1 MGKLVRDGGG
11 QRCSGEVDVYVA
23 LAREWKVEAGE
34 AHRAHHAGKAHGLG
48 RHVGHFEERKFL
60 IQIFVDFRRVGE
72 DLRAVAGKGAVGGA
86 GDVSGVFVHQC
97 GELPRHALEVVDGD
111 RPDIDAAFVGEA
123 VSVVIR
129 TPEQAKEHINR
140 RDGVDQTQYERVD
153 CAASVPAARDGAH
166 TQHEEGEKAHRR
178 EDVQTFRNGEGD
190 ALAQPAEHAA
200 QRVCEALRQGVHS
213 ASALTR
219 EQKGHKERKVREQPE
234 MQFFVTGKQGF
245 HGVSRRRRAARACR
259 RAAGGQKAPA
269 PCFPPRCGRPSSPSR
284 GRRADRPH

>member
-1 MGKLVRDGGG
+1 MRDGGG
-11 QRCSGEVDVYVA
+11 QRCGGEIDVYVA
-23 LAREWKVEAGE
+23 LAREREVEAGE

-60 IQIFVDFRRVGE
+60 IQIFVDLRRVGE

-111 RPDIDAAFVGEA
+111 RPGGEAAFVGEA

-129 TPEQAKEHINR
+129 TPEQAKEHIDGQNR
-140 RDGVDQTQYERVD
+140 VPKPKHERVD

-166 TQHEEGEKAHRR
+166 AQHEKDEKAQRR
-178 EDVQTFRNGEGD
+178 EDVQTFRDGEGH
-190 ALAQPAEHAA
+190 ALAELSDRAP
-200 QRVCEALRQGVHS
+200 QRIREALRQGVHS

-234 MQFFVTGKQGF
+234 MQFFVMGKQGF
-245 HGVSRRRRAARACR
+245 HGVSRRQRAARACR
-259 RAAGGQKAPA
+259 PRAGGRKAPA
-269 PCFPPRCGRPSSPSR
+269 PCFPPRCARPSSPSH
-284 GRRADRPH
+284 GRRADRPR

>member
-1 MGKLVRDGGG
+1 MRDGGG
-11 QRCSGEVDVYVA
+11 QRRGGEIDVYIA
-23 LAREWKVEAGE
+23 LAREREVEAGE

-60 IQIFVDFRRVGE
+60 IQIFVDLRRVGE

-129 TPEQAKEHINR
+129 TPEQAKEHIDGQNR
-140 RDGVDQTQYERVD
+140 VPKPKHERVD

-166 TQHEEGEKAHRR
+166 AQHEKDEKAQRR
-178 EDVQTFRNGEGD
+178 EDVQTFRDGEGH
-190 ALAQPAEHAA
+190 ALAELSDRAP
-200 QRVCEALRQGVHS
+200 QRIREALRQGVHS

-219 EQKGHKERKVREQPE
+219 EQKGRKKRKVREQPE
-234 MQFFVTGKQGF
+234 MQFFMAKKQHF
-245 HGVSRRRRAARACR
+245 HLFSRRQRAARACR
-259 RAAGGQKAPA
+259 RAAGGRKAPA
-269 PCFPPRCGRPSSPSR
+269 PCFPPRCARPSSPSH
-284 GRRADRPH
+284 GRRADRPR